1 MVMYGTGPIGNMS
14 LVDQA
19 RTEQAAGQSTT
30 APEALWPPPCGVVT
44 VTGSV
49 GNLN

>member
-1 MVMYGTGPIGNMS
+1 MYGTGPIGNMS

>member
-1 MVMYGTGPIGNMS
+1 MCGMGPVVTI
-14 LVDQA
+14 
-19 RTEQAAGQSTT
+19 EQAAGQSTT

-49 GNLN
+49 GV

>member
-1 MVMYGTGPIGNMS
+1 MCGMGPVVNKS

-49 GNLN
+49 GV